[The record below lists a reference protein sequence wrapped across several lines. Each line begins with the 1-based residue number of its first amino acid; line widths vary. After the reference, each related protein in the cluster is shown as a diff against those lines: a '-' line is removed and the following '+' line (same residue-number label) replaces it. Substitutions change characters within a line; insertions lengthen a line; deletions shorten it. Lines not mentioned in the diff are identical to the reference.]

1 MGDSSR
7 DRLRRILE
15 KGGSGEPA
23 TTPASSIPPKPP
35 DTGPLPKEPTTGQ
48 LASAALTEARMNL
61 QDLRVKMTALSD
73 QFARGE
79 INRTQFEAI
88 YKHYQDQIKY
98 IEQALHSMPRSD
110 AWRGAIA
117 HGLTDILRARHE
129 ARVLSYAIY
138 DNTTSVPLAAAGQFK
153 LDADLIVPMLSSF
166 RSATAEM
173 FGARM
178 RSTEIEGG
186 RWLCFVTGPR
196 TTLIVLFSIE
206 PARLQLELIEDL
218 HRDFELANVRAF
230 ARGEGQKAAQA
241 FVRIWALDSEP
252 HEE

>member
-15 KGGSGEPA
+15 KGGNGE
-23 TTPASSIPPKPP
+23 TTPAPASSPPPKVP
-35 DTGPLPKEPTTGQ
+35 DTDPLPQKPTTGQ
-48 LASAALTEARMNL
+48 LASAALTEARMHL
-61 QDLRVKMTALSD
+61 QDLRAKMTALSD

-79 INRTQFEAI
+79 INRSQFEAI
-88 YKHYQDQIKY
+88 YKHYQDQLKY
-98 IEQALHSMPRSD
+98 IERALYTMPGSD
-110 AWRGAIA
+110 AWRGAITQ
-117 HGLTDILRARHE
+117 GLTGRLRARHA

-138 DNTTSVPLAAAGQFK
+138 DNATSMPLATAGQFN
-153 LDADLIVPMLSSF
+153 LDADLLVPMLSSF
-166 RSATAEM
+166 RAATAEM
-173 FGARM
+173 FGAGM

-230 ARGEGQKAAQA
+230 ARGEGQAAAQS
-241 FVRIWALDSEP
+241 FVRIWALDS
-252 HEE
+252 